1 MAATQAFLSS
11 RASQANLSASAAAA
25 ALRAMSPPPT
35 QVADVQ
41 TKRMQRRSSSASMA
55 HSPNRRGRPAGGLER
70 TPSNGSMTERT
81 FRRSPSPG
89 RPVSQGHPDYTPPV
103 PNIPAD
109 IPEPPPFSTKAQ
121 RRAASLEPR
130 GSQRVYS
137 PATRTF
143 VEVSVPAPPQPK
155 PQAQARPPAPAQPKT
170 QAQAAA
176 ASVAPP
182 RPAAGAQTAALRS
195 FSPPYELQRSDSR
208 NSINFSYP
216 RPQSPQARSPT
227 SPIATSS
234 PIQEPRPAQP
244 VQNGITPAQAEA
256 VKYEVAHAAQAPV
269 KKKKKKVAPQS
280 AEGSHLSTGTMASKP
295 VTTPLEPGPEIP
307 PEPPASAQPVKKKKK
322 KKVMVTGEKS
332 HFPSDSGQSDS
343 DSAMEQ
349 TRKAQRASGM
359 LLKQPSLVREDWEGE
374 QEQERIEAQAR
385 EEQGLSPVSSPN
397 AVQGKK
403 TTAANM
409 SRKIEEPQAQAQKPA
424 ATPVYHAV
432 STDEPASP
440 TIASPPP
447 EQLLGVGQPQRTPS
461 ISPSRARFSDRLASD
476 LGVGKKH
483 EPLPRSY
490 SPVKSALKHHDASP
504 SDPNAL
510 RVRESSATPSDASD
524 LSADGTMRRKKSAR
538 VSFQPEPEIVGTGA
552 DVEEVEEPAPA
563 SPENKD
569 AGKRGFFGFGRARPT
584 LTTIP
589 SEEDMDEYKPRP
601 ELPSFGSI
609 RAKGR
614 RTDSSDSV
622 ELAQKSTKAPSTSS
636 DSSTSNGLQQPQGV
650 SSDHALGGDFAQQVA
665 NQAARFSTYAP
676 ALGQPARDP
685 NLPLPPEVTSVE
697 GSGYVSDPSSS
708 SEDEDDEDMMAPTP
722 IAAPIQVTP
731 TPAPAQE
738 PAIAAVP
745 VESKTPVVPKAEPQ
759 EVPAVAVHPPT
770 PNPEDDK
777 STDQWEVEVPG
788 GFPGAFDEVET
799 TPHAITPIVKEQS
812 SVPAKAPE
820 SVPAA
825 SPVLKIQTPEES
837 EEEDTDNAS
846 IYSDAAEDL
855 SDLEGD
861 GFGSINAIVESPI
874 VTTSKMVDLNTPPQ
888 SPLAAVSNRP
898 AEPNRTASW
907 DEAQEKWKGIAQ
919 QTREQTQQPVRKA
932 SGGGLEDSK
941 WAQPQAPAT
950 LAPAPQMKPKKKK
963 KTGAAL
969 AASIAPAST
978 LRQPQD
984 SPPKSKNQTSA
995 YPTINNGG
1003 GSFRQSMRSQP
1014 APQGPAPGG
1023 IRTSLRA
1030 PPPPAEGAM
1039 RSSMRAPAGPRPKS
1053 PVQAIAP
1060 PASPPRAALQK
1071 KHIPAATKA
1080 AAPRSVP
1087 KKSGND
1093 SDSDSSFQRT
1103 RRRKPDAGAY
1113 TMRSSMRAGPQSVPT
1128 QPAGRGAVR
1137 SLSPP
1142 QRRPFSP
1149 TGEPKAF
1156 RSSMRTSLDDAG
1168 PTLRGQPETKRSS
1181 SLFGRRKN
1189 KSPSPAPARSS
1200 PFGAVKSRIAED
1212 SDDDDRPR
1220 QKTFRSRF
1228 QDSSDEDEPLPV
1240 PPITRPA
1247 RRTKDE
1253 DSTDLDDSSDEER
1266 KAPKAKPQAPKINTA
1281 VAQAPQSGA
1290 ALSPTSPTKK
1300 KGLFSRLRGKKD
1312 KDDPAVASP
1321 VNGVPAAQN
1330 PVVNGNA
1337 GKEEKEDDMGNM
1349 GFAST
1354 EERDEMIR
1362 QTMAKL
1368 EAAKSNDSEANSSS
1382 TAGNL
1387 QRRGMGQR
1395 IMSDSWPLPDK
1406 PAPDLDTRPSTSSGV
1421 PAKTNGTAIRPALG
1435 ERIPTSETT
1444 DSSGVVYGRSGKK
1457 KRFPM
1462 LRKALGLKD

>member
-1 MAATQAFLSS
+1 
-11 RASQANLSASAAAA
+11 
-25 ALRAMSPPPT
+25 
-35 QVADVQ
+35 
-41 TKRMQRRSSSASMA
+41 MA

-103 PNIPAD
+103 PSIPAD

-137 PATRTF
+137 PASRTF
-143 VEVSVPAPPQPK
+143 VEVPAPAPPQPK
-155 PQAQARPPAPAQPKT
+155 LKAKPQAQAQAQARPPAPAQPKT

-176 ASVAPP
+176 TSVVPS
-182 RPAAGAQTAALRS
+182 RPATGAQTAALRS

-216 RPQSPQARSPT
+216 RPQSPPARSPT

-256 VKYEVAHAAQAPV
+256 VSYEVAHAAQAPV

-280 AEGSHLSTGTMASKP
+280 AEGSHLSSGTMASKP
-295 VTTPLEPGPEIP
+295 VTTPLEPGPEHP
-307 PEPPASAQPVKKKKK
+307 PEPPASAEPVKKKKK
-322 KKVMVTGEKS
+322 KKVMVTGESS

-343 DSAMEQ
+343 DSAAEQ

-359 LLKQPSLVREDWEGE
+359 LMKQPSLVREDWEGE
-374 QEQERIEAQAR
+374 QEQERIEAQQR

-403 TTAANM
+403 ATAANM
-409 SRKIEEPQAQAQKPA
+409 SRKIEDPQAQPQKPA
-424 ATPVYHAV
+424 AAPVYHAV

-447 EQLLGVGQPQRTPS
+447 EQLLSVGQPQRTPS
-461 ISPSRARFSDRLASD
+461 VSPSRARFSDRLASD

-490 SPVKSALKHHDASP
+490 SPVKSALKHHEASP

-524 LSADGTMRRKKSAR
+524 LSADGTIRRKKSAR

-563 SPENKD
+563 FPENKD
-569 AGKRGFFGFGRARPT
+569 TGKRGFFGFGRARPT

-609 RAKGR
+609 RSKGR

-622 ELAQKSTKAPSTSS
+622 ELAQKTAKAPSTSS
-636 DSSTSNGLQQPQGV
+636 DSSTSNGLPQPQGV
-650 SSDHALGGDFAQQVA
+650 SSDHALGGGFAQQVA
-665 NQAARFSTYAP
+665 NQAARSTYA
-676 ALGQPARDP
+676 PARDP

-708 SEDEDDEDMMAPTP
+708 SEDEDDEELMAPTP
-722 IAAPIQVTP
+722 IAAPLQLTP
-731 TPAPAQE
+731 TPEQAPAAE
-738 PAIAAVP
+738 SATVP
-745 VESKTPVVPKAEPQ
+745 VESNAPVAPQAVVQ
-759 EVPAVAVHPPT
+759 EVPAVAVQPPT

-777 STDQWEVEVPG
+777 PTDQWEVEVPG
-788 GFPGAFDEVET
+788 GFPGAFDEVEAAPRAT
-799 TPHAITPIVKEQS
+799 APIVKEQTPVS
-812 SVPAKAPE
+812 EKDADPA
-820 SVPAA
+820 PAA
-825 SPVLKIQTPEES
+825 APALKVQTPEES

-874 VTTSKMVDLNTPPQ
+874 VTTSKMADLNTPPH
-888 SPLAAVSNRP
+888 SPLAAMSNRP
-898 AEPNRTASW
+898 AEPNRNASW
-907 DEAQEKWKGIAQ
+907 DEAQEKWKGIAK
-919 QTREQTQQPVRKA
+919 QTREQTQQPVKKT

-941 WAQPQAPAT
+941 WAQPAPAT
-950 LAPAPQMKPKKKK
+950 LAPAPQIKPKKKK
-963 KTGAAL
+963 KSGAAL
-969 AASIAPAST
+969 AASIAPGT
-978 LRQPQD
+978 TVRQPPD
-984 SPPKSKNQTSA
+984 SPPKSKNQASS

-1014 APQGPAPGG
+1014 APQGPAAGG
-1023 IRTSLRA
+1023 IRTSMRA

-1071 KHIPAATKA
+1071 KHIPAAAKA

-1149 TGEPKAF
+1149 SGEPKAF
-1156 RSSMRTSLDDAG
+1156 RSSMRASLDDSG
-1168 PTLRGQPETKRSS
+1168 PTLRGQPDTKRSS
-1181 SLFGRRKN
+1181 SLFGRRKT
-1189 KSPSPAPARSS
+1189 KSPSPAPPSRS

-1212 SDDDDRPR
+1212 SDDDDRSR
-1220 QKTFRSRF
+1220 HNTFRSRF

-1312 KDDPAVASP
+1312 KDEPAVSSP
-1321 VNGVPAAQN
+1321 VNGRPPAQN
-1330 PVVNGNA
+1330 AVVNGNK
-1337 GKEEKEDDMGNM
+1337 KEEKEEDMGNM

-1368 EAAKSNDSEANSSS
+1368 EAAKTNESEANSSS
-1382 TAGNL
+1382 TAGKV

-1406 PAPDLDTRPSTSSGV
+1406 PGPDLDTRPSTSSGV
-1421 PAKTNGTAIRPALG
+1421 PAKTNGTAIRPGLG